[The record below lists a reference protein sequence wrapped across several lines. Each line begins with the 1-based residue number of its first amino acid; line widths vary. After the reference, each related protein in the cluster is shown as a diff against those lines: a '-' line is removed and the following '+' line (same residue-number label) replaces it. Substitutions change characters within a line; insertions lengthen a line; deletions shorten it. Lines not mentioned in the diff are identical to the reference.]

1 MQHIC
6 DKNAQQMTELL
17 FSTLLP
23 PVIYLMEQEQF
34 LDCLLC

>member
-1 MQHIC
+1 
-6 DKNAQQMTELL
+6 MTELL

-23 PVIYLMEQEQF
+23 TVMYLSQLIMEQEQF